1 MLAVHWGL
9 RGGCWQEHLCGLCI
23 WSSCFLIAISEDQ
36 VEVATLFMTYL
47 GIHVR
52 SLSSQ
57 SHQDSRGG
65 KIDPISLWRG
75 IYFTLKNEQVEWEIC
90 CDYFWKV

>member
-36 VEVATLFMTYL
+36 VEAADLPRNSCKVTIVTVSPRFKGRKDRPHLSLEGYL
-47 GIHVR
+47 
-52 SLSSQ
+52 LYTE
-57 SHQDSRGG
+57 
-65 KIDPISLWRG
+65 K
-75 IYFTLKNEQVEWEIC
+75 
-90 CDYFWKV
+90 